1 MHRTTPLVHTAILV
15 SIVHK
20 TLTMTRRERLLFKV
34 LNADHLRNS
43 LKGQA
48 AIVIQQTW
56 RTFKRMKL
64 TRKWKNGQENGK
76 FEDITVTTSTDMPDP
91 TLSNLNLKS
100 NQIIYDQ
107 KILNAV
113 VHFRKLRVKNIDN

>member
-1 MHRTTPLVHTAILV
+1 
-15 SIVHK
+15 
-20 TLTMTRRERLLFKV
+20 
-34 LNADHLRNS
+34 
-43 LKGQA
+43 
-48 AIVIQQTW
+48 
-56 RTFKRMKL
+56 MKL

-76 FEDITVTTSTDMPDP
+76 FEDITITTSTDMPDP